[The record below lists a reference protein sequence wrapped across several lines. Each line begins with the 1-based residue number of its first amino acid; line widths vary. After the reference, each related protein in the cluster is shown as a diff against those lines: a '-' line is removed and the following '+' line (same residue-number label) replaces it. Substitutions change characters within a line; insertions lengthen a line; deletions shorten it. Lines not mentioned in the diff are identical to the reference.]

1 MFFGKRAYFT
11 YTGVL
16 LALGL
21 RARACLEGMVS
32 MVCCGGAVA
41 GYSPACAA
49 PVALLLVSQVRK
61 YGLMLFIRAGYA
73 PLVGFVLEQR
83 RCSTAATFVH

>member
-1 MFFGKRAYFT
+1 MFFGGRVYCT

-21 RARACLEGMVS
+21 RARARLAGMVS

-41 GYSPACAA
+41 GYSPACAV
-49 PVALLLVSQVRK
+49 PVALLLVSQVGK
-61 YGLMLFIRAGYA
+61 GGLTIWGGY
-73 PLVGFVLEQR
+73 VLHPEN
-83 RCSTAATFVH
+83 H